1 MNIKNFTSLKWQPLM
16 VGLILLVAGCARDE
30 EPNPSEFGETNQY
43 SHETALRWNEV
54 FLDLERF
61 TPGYRPPVSAR
72 ALAYVGLAAYE
83 SVLPGM
89 ENDYNSME
97 DFFPGLDL
105 PEPETGQSYHWP
117 TSLVAAYAKSL
128 ELFFPTAPAEQ
139 QFKIYE
145 LQNEFFLRYKQSLPH
160 DVFTR
165 SSAFGRT
172 VAQAVFDWSATDATG
187 HEAYLKNADPTY
199 VPPTGIGK
207 WQPTYPDYSPA
218 LLPRW
223 GQVRTFAATSA
234 DIVQP
239 PLEYSEQPG
248 SALYQQALEVKDM
261 VLQIKQGGLE
271 EDKWIADFWSDDC
284 PILTFTP
291 AARWVAVAN
300 QVIEREKPN
309 LSKAVETY
317 ARLGMALNDAG
328 VRCWG
333 EKYRFNFERPIDY
346 IRRVQGDPNWNTVMC
361 PDGSG
366 NFYTPN
372 FPAYPSGHATFGAV
386 SAEVLSD
393 LYGSNYSMT
402 DRCHEGRTEF
412 KGTPRNFNSFHE
424 MAEENAY
431 SRVPLGVHFWMD
443 SEAGL
448 QLGYGIGQKVNALP
462 WRK

>member
-1 MNIKNFTSLKWQPLM
+1 
-16 VGLILLVAGCARDE
+16 
-30 EPNPSEFGETNQY
+30 
-43 SHETALRWNEV
+43 
-54 FLDLERF
+54 
-61 TPGYRPPVSAR
+61 
-72 ALAYVGLAAYE
+72 
-83 SVLPGM
+83 
-89 ENDYNSME
+89 
-97 DFFPGLDL
+97 
-105 PEPETGQSYHWP
+105 
-117 TSLVAAYAKSL
+117 
-128 ELFFPTAPAEQ
+128 
-139 QFKIYE
+139 
-145 LQNEFFLRYKQSLPH
+145 
-160 DVFTR
+160 
-165 SSAFGRT
+165 
-172 VAQAVFDWSATDATG
+172 
-187 HEAYLKNADPTY
+187 
-199 VPPTGIGK
+199 
-207 WQPTYPDYSPA
+207 
-218 LLPRW
+218 
-223 GQVRTFAATSA
+223 
-234 DIVQP
+234 
-239 PLEYSEQPG
+239 
-248 SALYQQALEVKDM
+248 M

-291 AARWVAVAN
+291 AARWVAIAN

-333 EKYRFNFERPIDY
+333 EKYRFNTERPIDY
-346 IRRVQGDPNWNTVMC
+346 IRRVQGDPHWNTVMC

-412 KGTPRNFNSFHE
+412 KGTPRNFNSFRE

-443 SEAGL
+443 SDAGL